1 MAAECGS
8 LFTIALGAIALAAIA
23 FAIAFALAEDGFFT
37 DAAEADEETEE
48 TAAADGFFT
57 RATEAEETEAAEERE
72 AAEETAAAEETVAAV
87 VAGISIGSCCG
98 ISAPLSLAAP

>member
-37 DAAEADEETEE
+37 RAAEADEET
-48 TAAADGFFT
+48 
-57 RATEAEETEAAEERE
+57 E
-72 AAEETAAAEETVAAV
+72 AAEETAAAEETVAAIV
-87 VAGISIGSCCG
+87 TGISIGS
-98 ISAPLSLAAP
+98 SYASRSELWAPLSLAAP